1 MFLYSPSH
9 QHYKPIF
16 FVGDFT
22 TMMTVNKLTKI
33 VSGSLALGAAT
44 AASLL
49 LAPSAG
55 AVGVTFVGDFDGVV
69 CSQTTLALSRTDC
82 GVQGLEYHSV
92 QLDDKLFQNFDFAVP
107 FLSANVVID
116 FDGADWSFEY
126 DPEPDLGDGTYTIGY
141 DVDILDPNQ
150 FFDLIQL
157 GTITSVFPTVTV
169 TKTITDSNTGAFLGE
184 LESIDEVP
192 TNGIT
197 TIDISRFNTRHISIL
212 DEIVVNTLVP
222 GQSAELEALSN
233 DFTQDTH
240 DVPEPGTILG
250 LLAVGGAGLLSKL
263 KKQK

>member
-1 MFLYSPSH
+1 MFSCSSSH

-16 FVGDFT
+16 FVGDFM

-49 LAPSAG
+49 VAPSAG
-55 AVGVTFVGDFDGVV
+55 AVGLTFFGDFDGVV
-69 CSQTTLALSRTDC
+69 CSQTTLALSLTDC

-92 QLDDKLFQNFDFAVP
+92 QLDDKLFQDFVFPVLPAG
-107 FLSANVVID
+107 VVID

-126 DPEPDLGDGTYTIGY
+126 DPEPDLGNGTYDISY

-157 GTITSVFPTVTV
+157 DTITSIFPGVTT
-169 TKTITDSNTGAFLGE
+169 TKTITDSNTGALLLE
-184 LESIDEVP
+184 LESIDGVP
-192 TNGIT
+192 DQG
-197 TIDISRFNTRHISIL
+197 DISGFNTQHISVL
-212 DEIVVNTLVP
+212 DRIVVNGV
-222 GQSAELEALSN
+222 SAEFEALSN

-250 LLAVGGAGLLSKL
+250 ILAVGGAGLLSKL